1 MAANMG
7 SEIDY
12 SRKWL
17 VMTAVAAGTLLTTID
32 GNIVNVALPTLVR
45 ELGTDFATIQWVVLS
60 YLLALATLMLSLG
73 RLGDMIGKKPIYTTG
88 FVIFTLGSVLCGLAP
103 SVYWLIAFR
112 VVQAIGGAMLLSLS
126 MAIVTEAFPPQ
137 ERGGALGMNGTF
149 VSVGIVAGP
158 TLGGLI
164 LSVAP
169 WHWIFL
175 VNLPIGIVGTF
186 LAIRYIP
193 APQKQERQ
201 QFDYGGAGALFI
213 SLLGFLLALTV
224 GQQRGFGDTA
234 VLILLSIF
242 VLFLALFIY
251 IENRAAQPMIN
262 LRLFRNRLFSINLIT
277 GFITFIAIAGTVILM
292 PFYLENILGFDTRQ
306 VGLLMAVVPLFLG
319 VVAPLSGS
327 LSDRF
332 GTRPITVAGL
342 AMLVLGYWAMS
353 TLNAQT
359 TGLGYVL
366 RLLPVGIGMGMFQSP
381 NNSAVMGSVPRERLG
396 IASGL
401 LAIGRTLGQT
411 TGIALLGA
419 LWASRVMVYEGD
431 VLAGGATVGTAVSQ
445 ISALHDTFRFIVLL
459 MLAGLALAVWGWMQE
474 KGLRSSIEQSP

>member
-1 MAANMG
+1 MEAN
-7 SEIDY
+7 IDY
-12 SRKWL
+12 SRKWV

-32 GNIVNVALPTLVR
+32 GTIVNVALPTLVR
-45 ELGTDFATIQWVVLS
+45 DLEANFATIQWVVLG

-88 FVIFTLGSVLCGLAP
+88 FIIFTLGSVLCGLAP
-103 SVYWLIAFR
+103 TVYWLIGFR
-112 VVQAIGGAMLLSLS
+112 VVQAIGGAMLLSLG

-137 ERGGALGMNGTF
+137 ERGRALGITGTF
-149 VSVGIVAGP
+149 ISVGIVAGP

-164 LSVAP
+164 LSVTT

-175 VNLPIGIVGTF
+175 VNLPIGIVGTI
-186 LAIRYIP
+186 LALRYIP
-193 APQKQERQ
+193 ASQSQERQ

-213 SLLGFLLALTV
+213 SLLGLLLALTM

-234 VLILLSIF
+234 VL
-242 VLFLALFIY
+242 VLFAAFFLFLILFVI
-251 IENRAAQPMIN
+251 IENRTAYPMID
-262 LRLFRNRLFSINLIT
+262 LRLFDNKLFSINLIT
-277 GFITFIAIAGTVILM
+277 GFATFVAISGTVILM
-292 PFYLENILGFDTRQ
+292 PFYLENILGFATSQ

-319 VVAPLSGS
+319 AVAPLSGS

-342 AMLVLGYWAMS
+342 AMLALGYWTMS
-353 TLNAQT
+353 TLNQQT

-381 NNSAVMGSVPRERLG
+381 NNSAVMGSVPRRRLG

-401 LAIGRTLGQT
+401 LAISRTLGQT

-419 LWASRVMVYEGD
+419 LWAGRTMVYEGV
-431 VLAGGATVGTAVSQ
+431 VLAGGATEATAVSQ
-445 ISALHDTFRFIVLL
+445 ISGLHDTFLFIALV
-459 MLAGLALAVWGWMQE
+459 MLAALALAIWALVKE
-474 KGLRSSIEQSP
+474 KELRPTEQSS